1 MPDMV
6 SLSRAASGQPS
17 QFKTPYS
24 ENGGTILAV
33 AGSRFCVVAGD
44 TRRTDGYSQTRYAPK
59 VFRLTD
65 KAVLAVN
72 GFSADGNMFVNKV
85 RQQLEW
91 YRHGHARDMPL
102 HEIAR
107 LMQTM
112 LYARRFFPYYVSNI
126 LSGIEEDGSGAVY
139 TFDSVGSYERDTCR
153 VAGAAQSFMQPYL
166 DNQDDWYTRPSV
178 HYKNQRSTH
187 SSSRPTQLPLSSVLS
202 LVMDSFVN
210 ASERHVEVGDGLEIY
225 VVLAKGSSLQGLEKL
240 TGAQEVTA
248 TSDGERVFTVR
259 RSLRRD

>member
-6 SLSRAASGQPS
+6 SLSRGHSGQ
-17 QFKTPYS
+17 QFNTPYS

-33 AGSRFCVVAGD
+33 AGTKFCVIAGD
-44 TRRTDGYSQTRYAPK
+44 TRKSNTYNNETRYAPK
-59 VFRLTD
+59 LFRLTD

-72 GFSADGNMFVNKV
+72 GFAADGNMFVNKV

-112 LYARRFFPYYVSNI
+112 LYARRFFPYYVYTI
-126 LSGIEEDGSGAVY
+126 LGGIEEDGSGAVY

-153 VAGAAQSFMQPYL
+153 AAGAAQSFMQPYM
-166 DNQDDWYTRPSV
+166 DNQV
-178 HYKNQRSTH
+178 NYKNQRSTH
-187 SSSRPTQLPLSSVLS
+187 GSFRSTNLPLSSVLS
-202 LVMDSFVN
+202 LVMDSFAN
-210 ASERHVEVGDGLEIY
+210 ASERNAEVGDGIEICI
-225 VVLAKGSSLQGLEKL
+225 VLAKGSSVQGLEKVP
-240 TGAQEVTA
+240 GAQEITA
-248 TSDGERVFTVR
+248 TGDGERVFIVR
-259 RSLRRD
+259 RNLRKD